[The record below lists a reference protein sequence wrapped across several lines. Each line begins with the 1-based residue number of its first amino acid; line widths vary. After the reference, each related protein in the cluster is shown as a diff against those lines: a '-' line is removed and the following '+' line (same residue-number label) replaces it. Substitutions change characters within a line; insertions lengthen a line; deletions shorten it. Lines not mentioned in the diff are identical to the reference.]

1 MRQMLLSEG
10 EGKEEIHYSSTPW
23 RTHEGIEEQLS
34 PRETE
39 GQRPVGCC
47 LLDMDP
53 ALKGAATTE
62 HFHWKRTLSGWRGG
76 GGGEAP
82 TF

>member
-1 MRQMLLSEG
+1 MHLALAPTPMNALHLSENA
-10 EGKEEIHYSSTPW
+10 
-23 RTHEGIEEQLS
+23 GIEEQLS
-34 PRETE
+34 PQETE

-53 ALKGAATTE
+53 ALKGAAPTE